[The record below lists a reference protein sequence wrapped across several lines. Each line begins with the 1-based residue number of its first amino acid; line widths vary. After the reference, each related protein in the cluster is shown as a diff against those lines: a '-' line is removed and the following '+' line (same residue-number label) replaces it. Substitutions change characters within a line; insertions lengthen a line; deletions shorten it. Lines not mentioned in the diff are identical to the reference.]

1 MKTRTQNPFLTSIV
15 ISSRY
20 LSVWVAIGLLLL
32 TCLWIAPETL
42 TRTSFTAVMP
52 LTSFLALTALGQMLV
67 VMTGGIDLST
77 PGIMTLAALMTV
89 GIAGRS
95 DEQMPIALA
104 TALSVSLLIGM
115 CSGILVGVLK
125 LNPLIVTLAVGQIV
139 NGAMLAYA
147 DRVANEASVPAG
159 FAAWI
164 TTPFVFGL
172 NNVESTA
179 IAISLLLLVIFRYTE
194 VGRKFQSVGANPTAA
209 WILGLRVNGY
219 VILAYMAAAF
229 LYGLSGVL
237 LAGFLRSP
245 SLVLGVPYLLGP
257 IATVV
262 IGGASLSGG
271 LASAA
276 STWASAFFLTL
287 LSQMLRVLGLPTS
300 LQFVV
305 FGIAII
311 GGMVISG
318 DRIITLIENLLRNTG
333 RLDDSPQLPDKENV
347 QGGSMPE

>member
-1 MKTRTQNPFLTSIV
+1 MKKYTQSRFLTSIV

-20 LSVWVAIGLLLL
+20 LSVWIAIGLLLI
-32 TCLWIAPETL
+32 TALWIAPETL
-42 TRTSFTAVMP
+42 TRTSLTTVLP

-67 VMTGGIDLST
+67 IMTGGIDLST
-77 PGIMTLAALMTV
+77 PGVMTLAALMTV
-89 GIAGRS
+89 GIAEKS
-95 DEQMPIALA
+95 DARLPLALA
-104 TALSVSLLIGM
+104 AALGVSLLIGF
-115 CSGILVGVLK
+115 CSGFLVGVLK

-139 NGAMLAYA
+139 NGAMLSYSQN
-147 DRVANEASVPAG
+147 VAHESAVPAG
-159 FAAWI
+159 FSAWI
-164 TTPFVFGL
+164 TARLFGL
-172 NNVESTA
+172 SNVEWA
-179 IAISLLLLVIFRYTE
+179 VIGISLLLILMFRYTE

-219 VILAYMAAAF
+219 VILAYMGACL
-229 LYGLSGVL
+229 LYGLSGAL
-237 LAGFLRSP
+237 LAGFLQSP

-262 IGGASLSGG
+262 IGGASLTGG

-287 LSQMLRVLGLPTS
+287 LNQMLRVLGLPTA

-318 DRIITLIENLLRNTG
+318 DRIITLIENLLRNTAKFQ
-333 RLDDSPQLPDKENV
+333 DT
-347 QGGSMPE
+347 PEDESKGAPMAE

>member
-1 MKTRTQNPFLTSIV
+1 MKTKTQNPLLTSIV

-20 LSVWVAIGLLLL
+20 LSVWVAIGLLLI
-32 TCLWIAPETL
+32 TALWIAPETL
-42 TRTSFTAVMP
+42 TRTSLTTVMP

-89 GIAGRS
+89 GIAGRA
-95 DEQMPIALA
+95 DDRLPIALI
-104 TALSVSLLIGM
+104 TALSVSLAIGFV
-115 CSGILVGVLK
+115 SGFFVGVLK

-139 NGAMLAYA
+139 NGLMLSYSQK
-147 DRVANEASVPAG
+147 VAHETAVPAS
-159 FAAWI
+159 FSTWI
-164 TTPFVFGL
+164 TAPLLGL
-172 NNVESTA
+172 NNVEWTA
-179 IAISLLLLVIFRYTE
+179 IGVSLLLILLFRYTE
-194 VGRKFQSVGANPTAA
+194 MGRKFQSVGANPTAA

-219 VILAYMAAAF
+219 VILAYMGAAF

-237 LAGFLRSP
+237 LAGFLQSP

-305 FGIAII
+305 FGVAII

-318 DRIITLIENLLRNTG
+318 DRIITLIENLLRGAG
-333 RLDDSPQLPDKENV
+333 RLDDNQSPSRDKNT
-347 QGGSMPE
+347 QGEPMSK